1 MVEGLG
7 VNVREALVGFNAAGL
22 LISLSFVHILMLVLL
37 CLGSPIYCYCVA
49 MERNEKMLP
58 QPQSRKRF
66 FHNALSLKL
75 SICQE

>member
-49 MERNEKMLP
+49 MERK
-58 QPQSRKRF
+58 
-66 FHNALSLKL
+66 NASTTAK
-75 SICQE
+75 